1 MSEVLGQV
9 SFDSEDLILVDASDQ
24 VIGNAPK
31 KSVHL
36 PGGQLHR
43 AFSIFVY
50 ANHNKV
56 LLHKR
61 SPEKP
66 LWPNFWT
73 NSCCSH
79 PRMGETYQDA
89 VHRRL
94 HEELGIQTPLT
105 RVYQFE
111 YQAHFGSVGTE
122 HELCAV
128 YVGHLEEPIDIRP
141 HPNEISDWG
150 WFDVE
155 EVDRWVAAAAE
166 EFTPWFLMEWRTL
179 REKYTESVAS
189 LTSNTS
195 RTPGKL

>member
-1 MSEVLGQV
+1 
-9 SFDSEDLILVDASDQ
+9 
-24 VIGNAPK
+24 
-31 KSVHL
+31 
-36 PGGQLHR
+36 
-43 AFSIFVY
+43 
-50 ANHNKV
+50 
-56 LLHKR
+56 
-61 SPEKP
+61 
-66 LWPNFWT
+66 
-73 NSCCSH
+73 
-79 PRMGETYQDA
+79 MGETYQDA

-122 HELCAV
+122 HELCTV

-189 LTSNTS
+189 LTSNK
-195 RTPGKL
+195 PGKL

>member
-1 MSEVLGQV
+1 MCIR
-9 SFDSEDLILVDASDQ
+9 DR

-31 KSVHL
+31 KTVHL

-50 ANHNKV
+50 ANQNLV

-66 LWPNFWT
+66 LWPNYWT

-79 PRMGETYQDA
+79 PRTGETYQEA

-94 HEELGIQTPLT
+94 REELGIQTPLT
-105 RVYQFE
+105 RLYQFE

-128 YVGHLEEPIDIRP
+128 YIGHLETPIEITP
-141 HPNEISDWG
+141 HPSEISQWG
-150 WFDVE
+150 WFDLE
-155 EVDRWVAAAAE
+155 EVDRWVAATPG

-179 REKYTESVAS
+179 REEHGDAISVLATNPTAAPA
-189 LTSNTS
+189 L
-195 RTPGKL
+195 